1 MNISQES
8 TGELT
13 ATLKIEVSESDYIES
28 VNKKLKEYQRKA
40 NMPGFRP
47 GKVPFGLV
55 KKMYWAATVLD
66 EVNHLV
72 ARKITTYISD
82 NKLEIIGYPIPDN
95 EKVKDIDFGSQQD
108 FELYYEMGFRPD
120 FELRFSDEI
129 KPDYYKIVGTEKEIE
144 DEITMIARNYSEV
157 INPEKSEA
165 GDWIDGKYEQLGEDG
180 EPLADGLNAESY
192 VNVNSVQSEE
202 KKAVFIGLKEGD
214 QVSFNIREVFDDSKE
229 IERIFKLKTEEASA
243 VDGMFRF
250 TVSKISRMIPAEIN
264 EELFKR
270 LFPNEENIDEARFRE
285 LIAES
290 ITFRYEPESDSKLFD
305 DVKEKLMELHE
316 FRLPEEFLKKLLL
329 DRNEDSLTREE
340 IDTEFPELVKSIK
353 WDMIREKIYDK
364 FDIKVDQEEIK
375 NVVRGYFKNQFG
387 GHIDEHKE
395 WVESTIDRI
404 LSDEKESEKIEAQLY
419 YGKLISVMKNN
430 LGLQIKEVTHDEFH
444 VLTGSPSAHEHE
456 HEEQTHE
463 TDV

>member
-1 MNISQES
+1 MNITHES

-47 GKVPFGLV
+47 GKVPFGLI

-72 ARKITTYISD
+72 AREIPTYISD

-95 EKVKDIDFGSQQD
+95 EKVKDIDLGSQQD
-108 FELYYEMGFRPD
+108 FELYYVMGFRPD
-120 FELRFSDEI
+120 FDLKFSDEI

-144 DEITMIARNYSEV
+144 DEIAIITRNYSEV
-157 INPEKSEA
+157 INPEISEA

-180 EPLADGLNAESY
+180 EPLPDGLNAESY
-192 VNVNSVQSEE
+192 VNIGSVQKED

-214 QVSFNIREVFDDSKE
+214 HVSFNIREIIDDGKE

-250 TVSKISRMIPAEIN
+250 TVSKISRMIPAEVN
-264 EELFKR
+264 EELFKK

-285 LIAES
+285 LIREN
-290 ITFRYEPESDSKLFD
+290 ITLRYEPESDSKLFD
-305 DVKEKLMELHE
+305 DVKEKLMELHD
-316 FRLPEEFLKKLLL
+316 FNLPEEFLKKLLL
-329 DRNEDSLTREE
+329 DRNEDSLTKED

-364 FDIKVDQEEIK
+364 FDIRVSQEEKK
-375 NVVRGYFKNQFG
+375 NVVRSYFKNQFG
-387 GHIDEHKE
+387 GNIDEQSE
-395 WVESTIDRI
+395 WVESTIDKI
-404 LSDEKESEKIEAQLY
+404 LSDQKESERIEAQLY
-419 YGKLISVMKNN
+419 YGKLISVMKSN
-430 LGLQIKEVTHDEFH
+430 LGLQVKEVTHDEFH
-444 VLTGSPSAHEHE
+444 ELTGSSSAHDHE
-456 HEEQTHE
+456 HEEHTHE